1 MIYILLSLLA
11 GAVLPLQALINARLA
26 AGVGSSLWAA
36 AISFQVGAL
45 GLLLVQLALRAPWPE
60 LGRVASVPSWIWSGG
75 LFGAV
80 YVASVIASVPR
91 LGAASVISLVIF
103 GQLTASLLLEHFG
116 GVGAGTSFREFHAA
130 DWRRAASRR
139 RHPDPAQLMPMTRA
153 PQRWIRTGRQPGV
166 FAARPRSEPHVTT
179 IQARLRPKP
188 SQGGSARAQV
198 RRFAQVP

>member
-60 LGRVASVPSWIWSGG
+60 LGRAASVPSWIWSGG

-103 GQLTASLLLEHFG
+103 GQLTASLLLDHFG
-116 GVGAGTSFREFHAA
+116 VLAPAPHPVNFMRLIGGALLLAGAI
-130 DWRRAASRR
+130 
-139 RHPDPAQLMPMTRA
+139 L
-153 PQRWIRTGRQPGV
+153 
-166 FAARPRSEPHVTT
+166 
-179 IQARLRPKP
+179 IQHN
-188 SQGGSARAQV
+188 
-198 RRFAQVP
+198 